1 MQQDKMSDQLSDIA
15 AEFDQHENRSDG
27 VRVVRSLDDGLNT
40 LRESLYVHLHKELET
55 ALGVDSMLRPVS
67 EMRTRLRVNVEIELY
82 QAAESAAAVAEMGCL
97 RDNGDWYLHWL
108 ARLRLGPAALD
119 DEQHRRQLA
128 EYAGQSPD
136 QRRLTLTNVL
146 VTILPNARRAPLV
159 LFRLFPTAVQIATAI
174 AFGDNASAA
183 RLRANQRDC
192 LPAIEDCSQCRGKV
206 LDNGEQC
213 AVCGNP
219 LWTTKW
225 LMTS

>member
-1 MQQDKMSDQLSDIA
+1 M
-15 AEFDQHENRSDG
+15 
-27 VRVVRSLDDGLNT
+27 
-40 LRESLYVHLHKELET
+40 
-55 ALGVDSMLRPVS
+55 
-67 EMRTRLRVNVEIELY
+67 
-82 QAAESAAAVAEMGCL
+82 
-97 RDNGDWYLHWL
+97 
-108 ARLRLGPAALD
+108 D
-119 DEQHRRQLA
+119 DEQHRLQLV

-136 QRRLTLTNVL
+136 QRRLTLSNVL

-159 LFRLFPTAVQIATAI
+159 LFRLFPMAVQIATVI

-183 RLRANQRDC
+183 RMRANQRDC
-192 LPAIEDCSQCRGKV
+192 LPAIEDCGQCRGRV